1 MIRCAGL
8 RWCSN
13 PLAAAA
19 QMRRFEKQGMT
30 REQAEALT
38 EHMTELICTNREKI
52 VEQFVSKAALEKVV
66 ALQGSFTGSIELLA
80 LACLNSA
87 GGSSTLF

>member
-1 MIRCAGL
+1 MQGSGGVLTLSLLL
-8 RWCSN
+8 RR
-13 PLAAAA
+13 
-19 QMRRFEKQGMT
+19 MRRFEKQGMT

-66 ALQGSFTGSIELLA
+66 ARQGLPVLA
-80 LACLNSA
+80 L
-87 GGSSTLF
+87 